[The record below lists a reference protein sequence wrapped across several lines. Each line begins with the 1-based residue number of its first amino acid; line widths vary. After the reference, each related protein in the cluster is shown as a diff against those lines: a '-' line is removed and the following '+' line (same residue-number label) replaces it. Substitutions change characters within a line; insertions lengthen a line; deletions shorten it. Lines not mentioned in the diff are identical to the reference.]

1 MMPLLRYDRE
11 CQTDVAHA
19 RTGQTWHKKQIMDTV
34 EKLFM
39 ADLFGRVEAKHECSV
54 YTVSEHM

>member
-1 MMPLLRYDRE
+1 
-11 CQTDVAHA
+11 
-19 RTGQTWHKKQIMDTV
+19 MDTV